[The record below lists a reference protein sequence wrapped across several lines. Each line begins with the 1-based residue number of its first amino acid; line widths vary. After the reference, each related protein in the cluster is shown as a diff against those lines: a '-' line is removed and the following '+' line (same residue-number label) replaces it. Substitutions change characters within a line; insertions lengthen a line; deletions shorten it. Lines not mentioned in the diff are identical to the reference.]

1 MYIFFRNIRKYST
14 VHIELK
20 WIKIWEKQKQ
30 IITWIDLTLNSIKH
44 YYCWNSFIEIAQKV
58 GKAVK
63 CFKVSTLHNCVFL
76 VCVTKTSIQLW
87 FSFCI
92 ALAHIYHASLH
103 TNGTCLP
110 INLLLCTLLRIDA
123 ICFYKNLPHECLM
136 RVLSSSLALLYTRK
150 AH

>member
-1 MYIFFRNIRKYST
+1 MMEHIRRQKIGKCGSKFRYGGGGY
-14 VHIELK
+14 
-20 WIKIWEKQKQ
+20 QKQ
-30 IITWIDLTLNSIKH
+30 PKRFRRL
-44 YYCWNSFIEIAQKV
+44 
-58 GKAVK
+58 
-63 CFKVSTLHNCVFL
+63 
-76 VCVTKTSIQLW
+76 LW
-87 FSFCI
+87 TAL

-150 AH
+150 AHQSHTPTWGFLLHHTHGSMYHSNITTILPTLKEGSLQYVLESELFIYKCL